1 MRSVAKIL
9 IVLLMLVALPLRGY
23 AAIAAELC
31 HEHHGGVPATHSPAH
46 DHAADHGDDSQ
57 PGSLDHS
64 GFTSVCGH
72 CASCCVGASL
82 APDAASQIAFASAGA
97 SAIPFHGSSASG
109 RVPETLDRPPLAL

>member
-1 MRSVAKIL
+1 MRGVAKIL

-31 HEHHGGVPATHSPAH
+31 HEHHGGLLATQSPAQG
-46 DHAADHGDDSQ
+46 HAAGVSSESH
-57 PGSLDHS
+57 PGSSDHS
-64 GFTSVCGH
+64 GFASVCGH

-82 APDAASQIAFASAGA
+82 APDESAQPAFAPAGA
-97 SAIPFHGSSASG
+97 SAIPFHGSPASD